1 MDLNTSETNVQQ
13 APDLTQAVQAMRAED
28 PETIETQMNAQS
40 DDQAEDQADTPTEP
54 EGEEQV
60 PAAEA
65 AAEEAVAPEDDL
77 APEELPEPTE
87 EVDPAHLH
95 LLEAL
100 IFASVDPVPQHI
112 CKMRLPEGANVP
124 ALLARLRADYA
135 TRGVN
140 LMKIGKGWAF
150 RTAAE
155 LAPQLA
161 TNREVTR
168 KMSRAAVE
176 TLAVIA
182 YHQPVT
188 RAEIEEIR
196 GVSISKGSMD
206 ILFESGWIRPRGRRR
221 TPGRPVTWGTS
232 EGFLDHFGLETLDD
246 LPGVEDLRAAG
257 LLDKRPAIQTLG
269 ITDPKAPTDPDAL
282 PEPDEDAVDLT
293 EDPLDPEDGDL
304 RKLMQE

>member
-1 MDLNTSETNVQQ
+1 MDLNASETTVKQ
-13 APDLTQAVQAMRAED
+13 APDLAQVINAMRDED
-28 PETIETQMNAQS
+28 PETIDVKMS
-40 DDQAEDQADTPTEP
+40 QAEPETDQTP
-54 EGEEQV
+54 
-60 PAAEA
+60 AEA
-65 AAEEAVAPEDDL
+65 VEAAIAPEDDL
-77 APEELPEPTE
+77 SPEELPEPTAE
-87 EVDPAHLH
+87 IDEGHLH

-112 CKMRLPEGANVP
+112 CQQRLPEGANVP
-124 ALLARLRADYA
+124 ALLSRLRADYA
-135 TRGVN
+135 SRGVN
-140 LMKIGKGWAF
+140 LMKIGRGWAF

-196 GVSISKGSMD
+196 GVSISKGTMD
-206 ILFESGWIRPRGRRR
+206 VLFESGWIRPRGRRR

-232 EGFLDHFGLETLDD
+232 EGFLDHFGLESLDD

-269 ITDPKAPTDPDAL
+269 IDAGKAPQDPDAL
-282 PEPDEDAVDLT
+282 PEPEEEVDLT

-304 RKLMQE
+304 RKLMRE

>member
-1 MDLNTSETNVQQ
+1 MMDLNASE
-13 APDLTQAVQAMRAED
+13 PDAANEAELTAIVEAEPD
-28 PETIETQMNAQS
+28 DERQTLEVEAEVVPE
-40 DDQAEDQADTPTEP
+40 DDTADAS
-54 EGEEQV
+54 EG
-60 PAAEA
+60 
-65 AAEEAVAPEDDL
+65 EAVAEIDPADDLGEDDL
-77 APEELPEPTE
+77 PEPA
-87 EVDPAHLH
+87 EVDEGHLR

-100 IFASVDPVPQHI
+100 IFASAEAVPQSA
-112 CKMRLPEGANVP
+112 CKLRLPEGAAIP

-140 LMKIGKGWAF
+140 LMKVGKGWAF
-150 RTAAE
+150 RTATD

-161 TNREVTR
+161 TNREITR

-196 GVSISKGSMD
+196 GVSLSKGSMD
-206 ILFESGWIRPRGRRR
+206 VLFESGWIRPRGRRR

-232 EGFLDHFGLETLDD
+232 EAFLDHFTLESLDD

-269 ITDPKAPTDPDAL
+269 IQGGEPQDPDTLA
-282 PEPDEDAVDLT
+282 EPMEEVDLT
-293 EDPLDPEDGDL
+293 EDPLDPEDGDP
-304 RKLMQE
+304 RALMSE